1 MRGQA
6 LVPLPALIMLLGF
19 LAGLSLPAPA
29 SAQARVERAHY
40 APDDLIFARMTGSP
54 AAPGDG
60 MAVNPRTGRR
70 ELVYATYETSESGM
84 QYETGRYF
92 ASDGPLPRGAQSLA
106 GYAPGYYTDDRSI
119 FPDVAR

>member
-1 MRGQA
+1 MPGHTFIPLRAMIVLLSILAA
-6 LVPLPALIMLLGF
+6 LTLP
-19 LAGLSLPAPA
+19 SPAT
-29 SAQARVERAHY
+29 AQARVEKARY
-40 APDDLIFARMTGSP
+40 APDDPIFARMTGSA

-84 QYETGRYF
+84 LYETGRYF

-106 GYAPGYYTDDRSI
+106 GYAPGQYTDNRSI
-119 FPDVAR
+119 LP

>member
-1 MRGQA
+1 MLGQ
-6 LVPLPALIMLLGF
+6 VIRSPAVFVLLSLI
-19 LAGLSLPAPA
+19 AGLSLPAPA
-29 SAQARVERAHY
+29 AAQARAERAPY
-40 APDDLIFARMTGSP
+40 APDDPIFARMTGSP

-84 QYETGRYF
+84 LYETGRYF

-106 GYAPGYYTDDRSI
+106 GYAPGYYSDNSSI
-119 FPDVAR
+119 FPEATR